1 MMEMLAMIG
10 LFVGCII
17 LIASVSIE
25 IKRAR
30 ARDKQIEAL
39 RFHFW
44 LTEIGLDETAYLFNE
59 TGLRIIRNLRIS
71 SIRQ

>member
-17 LIASVSIE
+17 LIASVSME

-30 ARDKQIEAL
+30 ACSKQMDALRYHYWLIEA
-39 RFHFW
+39 
-44 LTEIGLDETAYLFNE
+44 GLDETAYLFNE
-59 TGLRIIRNLRIS
+59 TGLRISCKYNA
-71 SIRQ
+71 IRQ